1 MNKIKSEYSITI
13 HIFEKHSWK
22 MTITVLYY
30 HVEFES
36 LKIPPRGLRKSYAR
50 VSQEHQIRKEEQ

>member
-50 VSQEHQIRKEEQ
+50 VSQEHQI